1 MPAPMLPDTQ
11 LKATFDVAKYK
22 DPFLLN
28 ENGTL
33 KTNMKFSADMVG
45 FLSTTVR
52 VSDAAGSSTAQV
64 KVSVD
69 VFSSLDVLFVF
80 SQGIRRCVLFT

>member
-1 MPAPMLPDTQ
+1 MCSLHLMYCLYSV
-11 LKATFDVAKYK
+11 K
-22 DPFLLN
+22 
-28 ENGTL
+28 
-33 KTNMKFSADMVG
+33 
-45 FLSTTVR
+45 
-52 VSDAAGSSTAQV
+52 AQV

>member
-1 MPAPMLPDTQ
+1 MCSLHLMYSL
-11 LKATFDVAKYK
+11 Y
-22 DPFLLN
+22 
-28 ENGTL
+28 
-33 KTNMKFSADMVG
+33 S
-45 FLSTTVR
+45 
-52 VSDAAGSSTAQV
+52 V